1 MILVFWKVH
10 VLEIK
15 SQRFRSTRYSLDG
28 NSNAMVDTST
38 CGGSILLQRAMESEL
53 KRWHNKPF
61 AMWEPF
67 TLLGFGV
74 H

>member
-1 MILVFWKVH
+1 
-10 VLEIK
+10 
-15 SQRFRSTRYSLDG
+15 
-28 NSNAMVDTST
+28 
-38 CGGSILLQRAMESEL
+38 MESEL

-74 H
+74 HWRVYSNL